1 MVAGTFRQRD
11 SDLDGLGDACDPVG
25 TWDDD
30 NNGIPD
36 DILTY
41 NLAISC
47 RALPL
52 ARLVVAGGAERMDE
66 RGNVHDLIVGQRELR
81 HAAIETTVP
90 HDRRDQLAAMIEKEE
105 GIAPCEGETNQ
116 RPSWLASRSNAR
128 A

>member
-1 MVAGTFRQRD
+1 GITNTGSCSTVDDDFDADGVPDPVDNCPTVYNQPVVAGTFRQRD

-52 ARLVVAGGAERMDE
+52 ARLVVRQ
-66 RGNVHDLIVGQRELR
+66 IQVGD
-81 HAAIETTVP
+81 TDG
-90 HDRRDQLAAMIEKEE
+90 DRD
-105 GIAPCEGETNQ
+105 GFPDSGET
-116 RPSWLASRSNAR
+116 AR
-128 A
+128 I